1 MTQLSKNEKIL
12 LAIQNSFTDGI
23 SDWDDI
29 VNSVNQ
35 AKIPVKNWLVV
46 RGVLQWMINEKMVV
60 RIKNVHEEKYTT
72 NVEVTA

>member
-1 MTQLSKNEKIL
+1 MTKNEKIL
-12 LAIQNSFTDGI
+12 VAIQNAFTNGMCE
-23 SDWDDI
+23 WDDI

-60 RIKNVHEEKYTT
+60 RIKNIHQEQYTT
-72 NVEVTA
+72 NVEVTV

>member
-1 MTQLSKNEKIL
+1 MTKNEKIL
-12 LAIQNSFTDGI
+12 LAIQSSFKNGL

-46 RGVLQWMINEKMVV
+46 RRVLQWMINEKMVV
-60 RIKNVHEEKYTT
+60 RIKNVHEEIYTT

>member
-1 MTQLSKNEKIL
+1 MTKNEKIL
-12 LAIQNSFTDGI
+12 LAIQSSFKDGL

-60 RIKNVHEEKYTT
+60 RTKNVHEEIYTT

>member
-1 MTQLSKNEKIL
+1 MTKNEKIL
-12 LAIQNSFTDGI
+12 LAIQSSFKNGL

-60 RIKNVHEEKYTT
+60 RIKNVHEEIYTT
-72 NVEVTA
+72 NVQVSA

>member
-1 MTQLSKNEKIL
+1 MTKNEKIL
-12 LAIQNSFTDGI
+12 LAIQSSFKDGL

-60 RIKNVHEEKYTT
+60 RIKNVHEEIYTT
-72 NVEVTA
+72 NVEVSA

>member
-1 MTQLSKNEKIL
+1 MTKNEKIL
-12 LAIQNSFTDGI
+12 VAIQSAFKDGMC
-23 SDWDDI
+23 DWNDI
-29 VNSVNQ
+29 IQSVNQ

-60 RIKNVHEEKYTT
+60 RIKNIHQEQYTT

>member
-1 MTQLSKNEKIL
+1 MTKNEKIL
-12 LAIQNSFTDGI
+12 LAIQSSFKNGL

-60 RIKNVHEEKYTT
+60 RIKNVHEEIYTT
-72 NVEVTA
+72 NVEVSA

>member
-1 MTQLSKNEKIL
+1 MTKNEKIL
-12 LAIQNSFTDGI
+12 IAIQSAFKDGMCE
-23 SDWDDI
+23 WADI
-29 VNSVNQ
+29 VESVEQ

-60 RIKNVHEEKYTT
+60 RTKNIHQEKYKT

>member
-1 MTQLSKNEKIL
+1 MTKNEKIL
-12 LAIQNSFTDGI
+12 LAIQSSFKDGL

-60 RIKNVHEEKYTT
+60 RIKNVHEEIYTT

>member
-1 MTQLSKNEKIL
+1 MTKNEKIL
-12 LAIQNSFTDGI
+12 IAIQSAFKDGMCE
-23 SDWDDI
+23 WADI
-29 VNSVNQ
+29 VKSVEQ

-60 RIKNVHEEKYTT
+60 RTKNIHQEKYTT

>member
-1 MTQLSKNEKIL
+1 MTKNEKIL
-12 LAIQNSFTDGI
+12 VAIQSAFKDGMC
-23 SDWDDI
+23 DWADI
-29 VNSVNQ
+29 VESVKQ

-60 RIKNVHEEKYTT
+60 RIKNIHQEQYTT

>member
-1 MTQLSKNEKIL
+1 MTKNEKIL
-12 LAIQNSFTDGI
+12 LAIQSSFKNGL

-46 RGVLQWMINEKMVV
+46 RRVLQWMINEKMVV
-60 RIKNVHEEKYTT
+60 RIKNVHEEIYTT
-72 NVEVTA
+72 NVEVSA

>member
-1 MTQLSKNEKIL
+1 MTKNEKIL
-12 LAIQNSFTDGI
+12 LAIQSSFKNGL

-60 RIKNVHEEKYTT
+60 RIKNVHEEIYTT

>member
-1 MTQLSKNEKIL
+1 MTKNEKIL
-12 LAIQNSFTDGI
+12 IAIQSAFKDGL

-60 RIKNVHEEKYTT
+60 RIKNVHEEIYTT
-72 NVEVTA
+72 NVEVSA

>member
-1 MTQLSKNEKIL
+1 MTKNEKIL
-12 LAIQNSFTDGI
+12 IAIQSAFKDGMCE
-23 SDWDDI
+23 WADI
-29 VNSVNQ
+29 VESVEQ

-60 RIKNVHEEKYTT
+60 RTKNIHQEKYTT